1 MGVIML
7 SPAMQHRVKAEAG
20 KQVKEVATHA
30 SSTLYRTLQLKLS
43 ADLRRLKTVRS
54 RIQRAEI
61 KRELL
66 TEYKA
71 YLDGVLATD
80 DDTSRAQDDVLVTC
94 LIWAADAGE
103 VQRATEL
110 AVYALRHH
118 MRAPATY
125 TRPLCELVAEEIS
138 RAALQQ
144 EPAKYLDAL
153 AKVWTL
159 TAHRDMPDEV
169 TARLCKAYGIALA
182 VTGRDTE
189 LARTIL
195 QKALSL
201 KPTIGVRSYLEKLD
215 KGKPV
220 ALTPVTEK
228 IYGLSTRKAAF
239 LVGVSAP
246 TFMKIVVSYPKEL
259 PFVSIQLGRRNV
271 FRFCQEDIDQFMHKR
286 THNAAPRQ
294 GTKK

>member
-1 MGVIML
+1 ML

-20 KQVKEVATHA
+20 KQVKEAATHA
-30 SSTLYRTLQLKLS
+30 SGSLYRTYRIKLS
-43 ADLRRLKTVRS
+43 ADLRRLKEIRS
-54 RIQRAEI
+54 RIQRTEV

-66 TEYKA
+66 TEYKT
-71 YLDGVLATD
+71 YLDSVLAAD

-110 AVYALRHH
+110 AAYALRHH
-118 MRAPATY
+118 MRAPASY
-125 TRPLCELVAEEIS
+125 TRPLYEVVAEEIS

-144 EPAKYLDAL
+144 EPAKHLDAL
-153 AKVWTL
+153 AQLWTL
-159 TAHRDMPDEV
+159 TANRDMPDEIM
-169 TARLCKAYGIALA
+169 ARLCKAYGIALA
-182 VTGRDTE
+182 VTGTDKE
-189 LARTIL
+189 QARVIL
-195 QKALSL
+195 QKALTL

-220 ALTPVTEK
+220 AFTPTTEK

-239 LVGVSAP
+239 LVGVSSP
-246 TFMKIVVSYPKEL
+246 TFMKMVVSYPKEL
-259 PFVSIQLGRRNV
+259 PFVSIQLGNRNV
-271 FRFCQEDIDQFMHKR
+271 FRFCQEDIDQFVHKR

-294 GTKK
+294 GAKK